1 MLPLKRKVEDFLR
14 LNIHCMLIEKLE
26 GTNPYKQEM
35 SDLVKMIQF
44 EKISIFDTKIDLKIE
59 ISKAFNE
66 TFYNMNT
73 INIYDMETYEQMRIM
88 ANYLFGL
95 NLHDVYLPNQTVSQG
110 KFDIFTIIR
119 NIPNFISTYNYNLL
133 SQKFLEITCE

>member
-119 NIPNFISTYNYNLL
+119 NIPKFISTYNYNLL

>member
-1 MLPLKRKVEDFLR
+1 
-14 LNIHCMLIEKLE
+14 MLIEKLE